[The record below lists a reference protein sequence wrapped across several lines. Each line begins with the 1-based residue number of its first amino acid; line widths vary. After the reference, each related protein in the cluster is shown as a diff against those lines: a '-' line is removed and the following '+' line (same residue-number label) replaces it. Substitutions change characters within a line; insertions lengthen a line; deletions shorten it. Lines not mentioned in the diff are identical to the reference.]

1 MEYLNKIFEIDCDLY
16 IKNSIINL
24 LHEVS
29 TKKDYKNEIP
39 MNLLISISKEIV
51 KLTICSSGNYT
62 VIDEPTLFFN
72 QESALLT
79 NENKI
84 NILICILYNFL
95 ITKRNNISNKID
107 VSIFNNICFLFN
119 NQKLNKKN
127 KEKIIKILKD
137 NEKELKGNIRNIFEM
152 VDSTKKLEE
161 SSSDNVKI
169 SSMADIEEKIKDG
182 YELNINTANTL
193 SNIIKDNRNN
203 NEIINQAISLINT
216 NVTNNQKIDI
226 SLSENLVNMFF
237 HENIVLDK
245 NVFDNLVICLM
256 NIVKNCKLDE
266 QLRNNLYNN
275 LLDFN
280 KNKVLNKIEL
290 IVISL
295 KIFTQKHYSEN
306 KKQILKC
313 LSLLANESITKS
325 NTQFKDIE
333 EIILNSFNNLNLEK
347 EIFNALFELLY
358 KNIDLLDCISLCL
371 VNSLKNKKKDE
382 INILIKS
389 NLKKFHNLILDNN
402 INTNM
407 IDILCKASF
416 DIFFDFE
423 ILKAFDFF
431 TKRIKDLKK
440 ENCIENLLS
449 LISENRIKI

>member
-237 HENIVLDK
+237 
-245 NVFDNLVICLM
+245 
-256 NIVKNCKLDE
+256 
-266 QLRNNLYNN
+266 Y
-275 LLDFN
+275 
-280 KNKVLNKIEL
+280 
-290 IVISL
+290 
-295 KIFTQKHYSEN
+295 
-306 KKQILKC
+306 
-313 LSLLANESITKS
+313 
-325 NTQFKDIE
+325 
-333 EIILNSFNNLNLEK
+333 
-347 EIFNALFELLY
+347 
-358 KNIDLLDCISLCL
+358 
-371 VNSLKNKKKDE
+371 
-382 INILIKS
+382 
-389 NLKKFHNLILDNN
+389 
-402 INTNM
+402 
-407 IDILCKASF
+407 
-416 DIFFDFE
+416 
-423 ILKAFDFF
+423 
-431 TKRIKDLKK
+431 
-440 ENCIENLLS
+440 
-449 LISENRIKI
+449 